1 MDLPLTL
8 FFAATANFLGDV
20 ILFCLARYQKQ
31 SVKPYL
37 VGHRR
42 KIALIHLFMKRH
54 CFIILIV
61 KKYIYGFRTLVP
73 IVAAFVNY
81 PLDRFM
87 LYNILGACIWS
98 ISIGVCAYYLGEILV
113 GIFDSFPKYSGYI
126 IPLIVVVLLFVLW
139 KWLGSKSNKNH
150 GMYFKK

>member
-1 MDLPLTL
+1 MQEIIDLIARYGYIILFVYSLGGGFIALVGASVLSYIGKMDLPLTL
-8 FFAATANFLGDV
+8 FVAATANFLGDV

-42 KIALIHLFMKRH
+42 KIALIHLLMKRH
-54 CFIILIV
+54 GFIILIV

-87 LYNILGACIWS
+87 LYNC
-98 ISIGVCAYYLGEILV
+98 
-113 GIFDSFPKYSGYI
+113 
-126 IPLIVVVLLFVLW
+126 LL
-139 KWLGSKSNKNH
+139 
-150 GMYFKK
+150 